1 MHSSLVLSVVQF
13 TCEYGHISVSKV
25 ALPCHGKQVE
35 HKPVRGRLDKPQW
48 VKPLDSPE
56 NEAPVE

>member
-13 TCEYGHISVSKV
+13 TCEDGHISGSKV
-25 ALPCHGKQVE
+25 ALPCHGKQME

-48 VKPLDSPE
+48 VKPLGSRE
-56 NEAPVE
+56 NKAPVE